1 MADYQTIEARMLARA
16 RQDVLAHA
24 EWLTVA
30 EIAGR
35 ARIPLAEAA
44 SMTSQWQRECLI
56 FAIDQCGEMLLPG
69 YGLDPDAGYHPL
81 HVLRDVLATFAG
93 SKDAWH
99 LAYWFVSLNGW
110 LGGKRPQDLL
120 GVAPDRVIIAAQREV
135 EGVIHG

>member
-1 MADYQTIEARMLARA
+1 MTDYQTVETRMLARA
-16 RQDVLAHA
+16 REDVLAQA

-56 FAIDQCGEMLLPG
+56 FAIDQGGEMLLPG
-69 YGLDPDAGYHPL
+69 YGLDPDGGYHPL

-93 SKDAWH
+93 SKDGWH
-99 LAYWFVSLNGW
+99 LAYWFASLNGS
-110 LGGKRPQDLL
+110 LGGKRPQDVLA
-120 GVAPDRVIIAAQREV
+120 VAPDRVLDAAQREV
-135 EGVIHG
+135 NGVLHG